1 MKHTAAP
8 ARTRARAHAHARPSL
23 CSRVL
28 GNLLEQVS
36 PRKLCL
42 HECFHI
48 ILLRKVG
55 LVDPARQKYFTS
67 AANHLDPLI
76 SRQIL
81 HPRSSFQPALS
92 TPSSLLRHTASCMP
106 HAGGKVLKEGSSFR
120 FAGRERAHLNSG
132 LSGSACASI
141 SWVDERFGK
150 AATPPGK
157 IEARRSLERSSFA
170 FLICTQD
177 TQPKTPSVRQ
187 WGEAMNNEN
196 EMTNQRRGEHHVGT
210 ICSSSKDPGPK
221 SCSQPPFF
229 LSFPP
234 SLLAPAKDVR
244 RQSP

>member
-1 MKHTAAP
+1 MFSH
-8 ARTRARAHAHARPSL
+8 H
-23 CSRVL
+23 
-28 GNLLEQVS
+28 
-36 PRKLCL
+36 
-42 HECFHI
+42 
-48 ILLRKVG
+48 
-55 LVDPARQKYFTS
+55 TS
-67 AANHLDPLI
+67 AKSGSCRPCAAKKFHVSCQPPHPLI

-106 HAGGKVLKEGSSFR
+106 HADGKVLKRSFR

-177 TQPKTPSVRQ
+177 TQPNHPASGN
-187 WGEAMNNEN
+187 GE
-196 EMTNQRRGEHHVGT
+196 R
-210 ICSSSKDPGPK
+210 
-221 SCSQPPFF
+221 
-229 LSFPP
+229 L
-234 SLLAPAKDVR
+234 
-244 RQSP
+244 